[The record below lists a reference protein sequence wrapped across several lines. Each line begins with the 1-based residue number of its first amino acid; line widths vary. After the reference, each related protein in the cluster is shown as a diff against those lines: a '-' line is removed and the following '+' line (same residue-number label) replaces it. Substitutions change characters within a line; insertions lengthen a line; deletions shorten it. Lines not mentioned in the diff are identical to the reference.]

1 MTLYPGV
8 IFETKYIH
16 KNAFFSISYFY
27 LHVCIQGITIIV
39 LTRIMQMEKIT
50 LSAEFSTLLSVLL
63 FSIDSTGA
71 SLNAARVVLKLH
83 NVQLQH

>member
-1 MTLYPGV
+1 MPGL
-8 IFETKYIH
+8 IFETKYIL
-16 KNAFFSISYFY
+16 KNAFFSTSCFY
-27 LHVCIQGITIIV
+27 LHACIQGITIIV

-71 SLNAARVVLKLH
+71 SLSAARVVLKLH

>member
-1 MTLYPGV
+1 MLSFRPL
-8 IFETKYIH
+8 
-16 KNAFFSISYFY
+16 ASICMY
-27 LHVCIQGITIIV
+27 VGIQGITIIV

-71 SLNAARVVLKLH
+71 SLSAARVVLKLH